1 MAKASG
7 AKDFM
12 PTFYGSII
20 KPVEGKKGNGTKEAF
35 EAAWNLKD
43 EWLCV
48 TCRFGKAAYHIT
60 HNWKE
65 HMKKL
70 AEGAG

>member
-48 TCRFGKAAYHIT
+48 TCRFGKTSQPTILPT
-60 HNWKE
+60 IGKNTKE
-65 HMKKL
+65 L
-70 AEGAG
+70 DS